1 MSTVGATSLDLAK
14 DRATALTDELF
25 ARGFDSLFLADLDLV
40 GGEQL
45 ATVDARA
52 GLLTG
57 APARG
62 QGATSPG
69 LANDSA
75 TALSDEL
82 LADMVRKPQRP
93 PGETFRN
100 RLDAS
105 PAEHSRLPESAAAG
119 DNLFHRSG
127 ADSP

>member
-1 MSTVGATSLDLAK
+1 MSTLGPTSPGLVQ

-25 ARGFDSLFLADLDLV
+25 ARGFDALFLADLDLF

-45 ATVDARA
+45 GTVDARA

-75 TALSDEL
+75 TALADEVF
-82 LADMVRKPQRP
+82 ARGFD
-93 PGETFRN
+93 
-100 RLDAS
+100 
-105 PAEHSRLPESAAAG
+105 AG
-119 DNLFHRSG
+119 DHWL
-127 ADSP
+127 